1 VEPDGIPKCT
11 LEPTSPLTHGC
22 TVVRASNPRGSGV
35 SEKGSFTF
43 AYPLRRPTM
52 DKKKKTGT
60 KVKVTDLP
68 KKAVSEEEMKKVKGG
83 LHGHGVHTTS

>member
-1 VEPDGIPKCT
+1 
-11 LEPTSPLTHGC
+11 L
-22 TVVRASNPRGSGV
+22 
-35 SEKGSFTF
+35 FTE

-60 KVKVTDLP
+60 KIKVTDLP